1 MRVHEVESNDICH
14 RKKIL
19 FICGTMNTTTMLH
32 QISKQL
38 PGYDCFFTHL
48 YADGIIG
55 FLAEK
60 DLLNFVPL
68 GGKTKENTIKYFREN
83 NLMIDFHGKANNYD
97 LIVSFTDLL
106 IPENIKKT
114 KILHVQEGMTD
125 PEDLR
130 YYLVKYL
137 RLPIY
142 LASTSV
148 VGLSD
153 NYEIFCVASEGYK
166 DLFIKKGVNPNKI
179 RVTGIPNFDNFKK
192 YENNEFHYRNF
203 VLVATSDSR
212 ETFKYENRIKF
223 IKRTIEI
230 ANGRKLIF
238 KLHPN
243 EKVDRASKEIKKLI
257 PNAIIYHDGD
267 IREMIANCDV
277 LITKYSS
284 VVYCGIAL
292 GKEVYTEAD
301 IDELKRLS
309 PIQNNSTSARN
320 IAEECKKIIETEFDS
335 DRQNL
340 LKFEP
345 IKLFK
350 YAMSNFAENKS
361 KKAI

>member
-1 MRVHEVESNDICH
+1 MRVHEVESNDIYL

-32 QISKQL
+32 QISKHL
-38 PGYDCFFTHL
+38 PEYDCYFTHL

-83 NLMIDFHGKANNYD
+83 NLLIDFHGKANNYD

-137 RLPIY
+137 KLPIY

-179 RVTGIPNFDNFKK
+179 KVTGIPNFDNFKQ
-192 YENNEFHYRNF
+192 YENNNFPYKNF

-212 ETFKYENRIKF
+212 ETFKYEDRIKF
-223 IKRTIEI
+223 IKRAIEI
-230 ANGRKLIF
+230 ANGRQLIF

-243 EKVDRASKEIKKLI
+243 EKVDRASNEIRKLI
-257 PNAIIYHDGD
+257 PYAIIYPEGD

-301 IDELKRLS
+301 INELKRLS
-309 PIQNNSTSARN
+309 PIQNNNTSAIN
-320 IAEECKKIIETEFDS
+320 IAEECRNIIETDFDS
-335 DRQNL
+335 DRRNL
-340 LKFEP
+340 LKFQP
-345 IKLFK
+345 MKLFK
-350 YAMSNFAENKS
+350 YAMSNLAENKI
-361 KKAI
+361 KRAI